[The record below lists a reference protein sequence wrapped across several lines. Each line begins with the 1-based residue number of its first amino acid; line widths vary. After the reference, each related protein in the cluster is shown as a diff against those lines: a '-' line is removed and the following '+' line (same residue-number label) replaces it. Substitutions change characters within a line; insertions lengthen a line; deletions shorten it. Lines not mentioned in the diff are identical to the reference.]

1 MTFRSQLRTIV
12 AALAFATFAASA
24 TPSFADEAKVPT
36 TTTEHDVLAKQYKD
50 QAAQYKKVADEHRE
64 MAAAYAKAHPDTKGG
79 A

>member
-1 MTFRSQLRTIV
+1 
-12 AALAFATFAASA
+12 
-24 TPSFADEAKVPT
+24 VPT